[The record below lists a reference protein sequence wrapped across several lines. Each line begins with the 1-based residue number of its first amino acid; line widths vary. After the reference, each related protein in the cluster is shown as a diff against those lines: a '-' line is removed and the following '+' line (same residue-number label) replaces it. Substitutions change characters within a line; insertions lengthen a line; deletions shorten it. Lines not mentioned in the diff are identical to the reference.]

1 MIVGFFGFQRSGKT
15 ALAMLLSRTLN
26 KMYGIEIY
34 TNIDTYGSTQEISKL
49 TDIPNDGKS
58 KIFLW
63 DEIHFSMDSR
73 NISKNV
79 DFTPFVSTLGKQ
91 KILLLYTCPTP
102 DLVDKRIRKFTNHFV
117 IAKGDKQNIY
127 YQFVDPL
134 KGNVSSLYKKSKN
147 QKLFEYLNYNSD
159 LVIPNTINA
168 NINDYISLSQ
178 KKGGCI

>member
-1 MIVGFFGFQRSGKT
+1 MIVGYFGFQRSGKT
-15 ALAMLLSRTLN
+15 ALAMLMARTLN
-26 KMYGIEIY
+26 RMYGLEIY
-34 TNIDTYGSTQEISKL
+34 TNIDTYGTTREITKL

-102 DLVDKRIRKFTNHFV
+102 DLVDKRIRKFTNHYV
-117 IAKGDKQNIY
+117 MCRGDKTNIY

-134 KGNVSSLYKKSKN
+134 KGYISSLYKRQKN
-147 QKLFEYLNYNSD
+147 ESLFKLLNYNSN

-168 NINDYISLSQ
+168 NIIDYINHSVE
-178 KKGGCI
+178 KRCCI